1 MLNIS
6 DRNISSK
13 INTDQYPV
21 FALLEKKSKRNT
33 FVLVLYVLLGFL
45 ILVLFLPWTQNI
57 QSNGFVTALKP
68 GQRPQ
73 TIQSVISGKIEKWFV
88 QEGQRVNKGDTIL
101 FISEI
106 KEEYLDP
113 DLVERTGKQL
123 KTKELAVNSY
133 SQKVQANDR
142 QIDALLESQELKFEQ
157 AQNKLKQTHLK
168 VTADSIDLV
177 AAEVNVKIAKEQ
189 FNRIEELHKQG
200 LKSLTELEGR
210 KLKYQEAQSKYI
222 SQESKLLITRNEVIN
237 AKVELGVVQADY
249 NDKVSKSEA
258 EKLSTMSAMMDAEN
272 EVVKLQ
278 NKITN
283 YFIRSGMYYILAPQ
297 DGYITKAIR
306 SGVGETI
313 KEGTEI
319 VSMMPSQYDLA
330 VEMYV
335 EPIDIPL
342 LEKNQE
348 VMIQFDGWPSIVF
361 SGWPGTSF
369 GTFKGKVVAIDN
381 FTSEDG
387 KYRVLVAADE
397 TEHKWPHEIRLGAGA
412 RTVTLLKNVHVWYE
426 LWRKTNGF
434 PPDYYKPSK
443 EISTPKK

>member
-6 DRNISSK
+6 EHKISSK
-13 INTDQYPV
+13 VDNANYTV
-21 FALLEKKSKRNT
+21 FELLEQKSKRGN
-33 FVLVLYVLLGFL
+33 FVRVLYVLLAFI

-57 QSNGFVTALKP
+57 QSNGLVTALKP

-73 TIQSVISGKIEKWFV
+73 TIQSVISGKIEKWYV
-88 QEGQRVNKGDTIL
+88 QEGQKVNKGDTIL

-106 KEEYLDP
+106 KEDYLDP
-113 DLVERTGKQL
+113 DLVERTEKQRSI
-123 KTKELAVNSY
+123 KELSVKSY
-133 SQKVQANDR
+133 AQKLQSNDN
-142 QIDALLESQELKFEQ
+142 QIEALRLAQKLKNEQ
-157 AQNKLKQTHLK
+157 TLNKLKQAYLK

-177 AAEVNVKIAKEQ
+177 AAEVNIKIAKEQ
-189 FNRIEELHKQG
+189 LTRMEELHRSG

-210 KLKYQEAQSKYI
+210 KMKYQEAQSKYI
-222 SQESKLLITRNEVIN
+222 SQESKLLSSRNEVIN
-237 AKVELGVVQADY
+237 ASVELSAVQADY
-249 NDKVSKSEA
+249 NDKISKSEA
-258 EKLSTMSAMMDAEN
+258 EKYATLSAMMDAET

-319 VSMMPSQYDLA
+319 VSIMPTQYELA

-335 EPIDIPL
+335 APIDIPL
-342 LEKNQE
+342 LEKTQE
-348 VMIQFDGWPSIVF
+348 VMIQFDGWPAIVF

-369 GTFKGKVVAIDN
+369 GTFSGRVVAIDN
-381 FTSEDG
+381 FTGGDG
-387 KYRVLVAADE
+387 KYRVLVASDE
-397 TEHKWPHEIRLGAGA
+397 SQHKWPHEIRLGAGA
-412 RTVTLLKNVHVWYE
+412 RTITLLKTVPVWYE
-426 LWRKTNGF
+426 LWRKINGF
-434 PPDYYKPSK
+434 PPDYYKYTKTNSDQ
-443 EISTPKK
+443 KK